1 MEEYFFQQKVNF
13 DKDKSSDL
21 KGKLLLMIV
30 SPFVHLLCTIMNVT
44 LKESCLWMGIV
55 YTEGNIMRKVPLKS
69 RRR

>member
-1 MEEYFFQQKVNF
+1 MNF
-13 DKDKSSDL
+13 DEDKSSDL
-21 KGKLLLMIV
+21 KGKLPLMIV
-30 SPFVHLLCTIMNVT
+30 SPFSFHLLCTIMNVT